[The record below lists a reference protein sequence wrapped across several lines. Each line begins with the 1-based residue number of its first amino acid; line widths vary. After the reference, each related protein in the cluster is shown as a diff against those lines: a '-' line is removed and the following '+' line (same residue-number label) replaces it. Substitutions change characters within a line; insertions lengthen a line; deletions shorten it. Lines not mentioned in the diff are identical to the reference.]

1 MNHRQKGEKMT
12 EVKQNQN
19 EEVRSMVAKTIK
31 GKVLRR
37 YFKSVCKHDFVARY
51 RIDANTDYNVCW
63 IEDGAS
69 YETKKQFLQDNGFSK
84 SRSITAVP
92 TADQL
97 SERNFAKQIFFS
109 PLGEE
114 TLEKPVYEQRIS
126 SLEKFKVRKQRVS
139 TGKRGRKGQSVESFD
154 KWVAKVKPENVKK
167 DQVKLGMKKLHGRYE
182 NWCKKNEMEVIN
194 YDKFWVVMKKN
205 GLHTTTRAAKTAAVA
220 PAVEAVG

>member
-1 MNHRQKGEKMT
+1 ME
-12 EVKQNQN
+12 
-19 EEVRSMVAKTIK
+19 AKTIK

-37 YFKSVCKHDFVARY
+37 YFRSVCAHPFVARY
-51 RIDANTDYNVCW
+51 RIDADTDYNVCW

-92 TADQL
+92 TAEEF
-97 SERNFAKQIFFS
+97 SETNFAKQIFFA

-114 TLEKPVYEQRIS
+114 KLEKPVYEQRIS
-126 SLEKFKVRKQRVS
+126 SLEKFKVRKQKTS

-167 DQVKLGMKKLHGRYE
+167 DQVALGMKKLHGRYE
-182 NWCKKNEMEVIN
+182 NWCKKNELEAIN

-205 GLHTTTRAAKTAAVA
+205 GLHSTTRTKKVAVVA